1 MKDNSGFQFV
11 DTNILVYAHDRHH
24 AEKQQ
29 QAQGLLKE
37 LWQTGL
43 GCVSLQVL
51 QEFYVIVTRKIRE
64 PLSPDSAAQI
74 IKSLKMWQV
83 HQPNVE
89 NVLGAIAL
97 QKRYGTSFWD
107 ALILRSASQL
117 ECATIWSEDLNP
129 GQVYES
135 VRVQN
140 PFAS

>member
-135 VRVQN
+135 VQVQN